1 MVNNKISILISDDQ
15 SIYRTGLKQLLANRS
30 GIGTITEATNETEMN
45 GAARNSHPDVVV
57 MGINY
62 QRNDGIEAL
71 SGLFAAFPESRV
83 VVLTSSPIS
92 ERIRQMMELGALG
105 HVTKFA
111 EPEEIHEA
119 IQAVYNREPYFCLEC
134 ARRFSELIS
143 RKDPE
148 PALMLQI
155 FSDREREI
163 IRMICKEFTSKEI
176 ASALNLSK
184 RTIEGHRSRIMNK
197 TGSKSTAGI
206 IIYAVEHK
214 IYQCM
219 E

>member
-15 SIYRTGLKQLLANRS
+15 SIYRAGLKQLLANRP
-30 GIGTITEATNETEMN
+30 GIGTITESINETEMI
-45 GAARNSHPDVVV
+45 GVVRNNLPDVILIGV
-57 MGINY
+57 NY
-62 QRNDGIEAL
+62 QRNDGIAAL

-83 VVLTSSPIS
+83 VVLTSSPINES
-92 ERIRQMMELGALG
+92 IRQMVELGALG

-111 EPEEIHEA
+111 GAEEIHEA
-119 IQAVYNREPYFCLEC
+119 VQAVYKREPYFCLEC
-134 ARRFSELIS
+134 AQRFSEMIS

-148 PALMLQI
+148 PSQKVQV
-155 FSDREREI
+155 FSEREREI
-163 IRMICKEFTSKEI
+163 IRLICKELTSKEI
-176 ASALNLSK
+176 ANVLNLSK

-197 TGSKSTAGI
+197 TGAKSTAGI

-214 IYQCM
+214 IYECM

>member
-15 SIYRTGLKQLLANRS
+15 SIYRTGLKQLLANLP
-30 GIGTITEATNETEMN
+30 GIGSITETANEAEMI
-45 GAARNSHPDVVV
+45 GVARNSPPDVVV
-57 MGINY
+57 LGVNY
-62 QRNDGIEAL
+62 QRNDGIGAL

-83 VVLTSSPIS
+83 VVLTSSPINES
-92 ERIRQMMELGALG
+92 IRQMVELGALG

-111 EPEEIHEA
+111 GAEEVHEA
-119 IQAVYNREPYFCLEC
+119 IQAVYKREPYFCLEC
-134 ARRFSELIS
+134 AQRFSEMIS

-148 PALMLQI
+148 PAHQLQV
-155 FSDREREI
+155 FSEREREI
-163 IRMICKEFTSKEI
+163 IRMICQEFTSKEI
-176 ASALNLSK
+176 AGVLNLSK

-197 TGSKSTAGI
+197 TGAKSTAGI